1 MRYRSAVLPFL
12 ALALLLASPARA
24 EPEPSAAPPVVFLS
38 DFGTGDDA
46 VAAVKGV
53 MLGID
58 PRLQV
63 IDLTHQVRPYAI
75 ADGARLLA
83 DTAPFYPKGTVFLAV
98 VDPGVGSTRK
108 PMVARSSRG
117 QWFVLPDNGL
127 ITLVAER
134 DGLEGAREIT
144 NPAWLRAPGV
154 SSTFHGRDVFAPA
167 AAHLARGDDWREV
180 GPVIAEPVRLPLPP
194 PTLDA
199 QGLHGPVV
207 AIDGPFGNLITDL
220 DAATFAQ
227 LGYSLGDR
235 VRIRLA
241 GRSLD
246 APLART
252 FGDVPRG
259 APLVFIDSRG
269 HVGLALN
276 HDSFARRYG
285 VSIPCSIAISRRAR

>member
-1 MRYRSAVLPFL
+1 MLLFL
-12 ALALLLASPARA
+12 ALALLLAGPARG

-38 DFGTGDDA
+38 DFGIGDDA

-134 DGLEGAREIT
+134 DGLESAREIT
-144 NPAWLRAPGV
+144 NPAWLRTPAV
-154 SSTFHGRDVFAPA
+154 SSTFHGRDVFAPV
-167 AAHLARGDDWREV
+167 AAHLARGDDWTEV
-180 GPVIAEPVRLPLPP
+180 GPVIAEPVRLPLRPASV
-194 PTLDA
+194 DA
-199 QGLHGPVV
+199 QGLHGQVIAV
-207 AIDGPFGNLITDL
+207 DGPYGNLITDV
-220 DAATFAQ
+220 DATTFAQ
-227 LGYSLGDR
+227 LGYTPGDKVR
-235 VRIRLA
+235 VRLA
-241 GRSLD
+241 GRTIDVSL
-246 APLART
+246 AHT
-252 FGDVPRG
+252 FSDVPRG
-259 APLVFIDSRG
+259 APLLFIDSRG

-276 HDSFARRYG
+276 QDSFARRYN
-285 VSIPCSIAISRRAR
+285 VTVPSSLAIPRKAR